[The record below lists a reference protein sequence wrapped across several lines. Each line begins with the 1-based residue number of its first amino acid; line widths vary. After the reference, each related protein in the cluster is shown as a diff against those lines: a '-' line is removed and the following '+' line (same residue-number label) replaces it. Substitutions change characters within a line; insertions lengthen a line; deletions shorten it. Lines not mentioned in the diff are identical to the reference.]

1 MARLI
6 LTFGNK
12 VLSNHLVA
20 PETEISIGR
29 DPSND
34 VVIEHPSVSGR
45 HAKIRQSASGVFI
58 ADLGSTNGTF
68 VNEDKIVDCQL
79 AHQDWVNI
87 GKHILIVDLYE
98 TLSLDATVQMLM
110 AGSSGSAD
118 AEGTMMLDMEMSGTS
133 YRAQLDYL
141 NFLSS
146 DQPDLEL
153 TNKQITIGKNNDAD
167 IVIKGFWSLFAGQP
181 SATINKRSGNYILD
195 YVTGVLKPKINGMA
209 IRQPIRLNHHD
220 IISIGPLKLQLYL
233 MR

>member
-20 PETEISIGR
+20 PESEISIGR

-79 AHQDWVNI
+79 AHQDWINI

-118 AEGTMMLDMEMSGTS
+118 AEGTMMLDMEVSGTS

-195 YVTGVLKPKINGMA
+195 YVTGVLKPKNQRNGDSA
-209 IRQPIRLNHHD
+209 AHPVE
-220 IISIGPLKLQLYL
+220 SP
-233 MR
+233 

>member
-20 PETEISIGR
+20 AETEISIGR

-45 HAKIRQSASGVFI
+45 HAKIRQAASGVFI

-79 AHQDWVNI
+79 AHQDWINI

-133 YRAQLDYL
+133 HRAQLDYL

-153 TNKQITIGKNNDAD
+153 TNKQITIGKNKDAD